1 LRRLSNE
8 DTDRML
14 AAQMPAERK
23 RPRSEFV
30 IENDGTLAELE
41 PRARFVFEALRERAA
56 RAAWRDIPGP
66 VALVADSPKDAD
78 GWTLAALGSA
88 FGAAGVTAY
97 RITGKAPTVLKA
109 LQSVP
114 PRTIVATAA
123 AVAAALQAARK
134 LESSP
139 QLRELG
145 TPAAGAAA
153 FDLRPWGGGFVAL
166 SDKTL

>member
-1 LRRLSNE
+1 
-8 DTDRML
+8 
-14 AAQMPAERK
+14 
-23 RPRSEFV
+23 
-30 IENDGTLAELE
+30 
-41 PRARFVFEALRERAA
+41 
-56 RAAWRDIPGP
+56 
-66 VALVADSPKDAD
+66 
-78 GWTLAALGSA
+78 
-88 FGAAGVTAY
+88 
-97 RITGKAPTVLKA
+97 
-109 LQSVP
+109 
-114 PRTIVATAA
+114 VATAA